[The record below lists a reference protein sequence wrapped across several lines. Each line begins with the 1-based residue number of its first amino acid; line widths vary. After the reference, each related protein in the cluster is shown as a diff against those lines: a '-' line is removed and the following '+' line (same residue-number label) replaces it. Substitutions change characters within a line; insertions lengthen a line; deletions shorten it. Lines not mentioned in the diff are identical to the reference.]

1 MILGPLLPWPLDAC
15 FLIMPVFKYR
25 GYDQSGS
32 ATEGVIEAD
41 GQRDAALK
49 IKTKGIFPKEITE
62 SVTSRKKTM
71 FKQFSPLV
79 LATLTRRL
87 STLLAAGV
95 PLIEALGALS
105 NEQKGEWKNILIDVK
120 DRLAGGASFAR
131 ALSAH
136 PSIFPDFYSGMIAAG
151 ESSGKLTDVLLKL
164 ADFLEKEINIK
175 NKVKTALIYPT
186 FMACVSVAIVLFLF
200 TFVIPKI
207 TKIFEESAAALPFIT
222 IILIWISTTLKNFWW
237 LLVAFVGGAVIAYKK
252 IKKNRKDLID
262 RVLLKEPM
270 GILMG
275 LYMLRFSMTLGFL
288 LSGGLTILPAM
299 KLTSKATGNVVL
311 EKQIISAENL
321 VSQGAKLSSSLEG
334 FPPTL
339 LQIISTGEQTGKLP
353 EVLEKTAEAYE
364 SEFDRKLQRSIGIL
378 EPALIL
384 MMGLVVGFIVVSV
397 LLPIF
402 ELNDMMR

>member
-1 MILGPLLPWPLDAC
+1 
-15 FLIMPVFKYR
+15 MPVFKYR

-32 ATEGVIEAD
+32 ETEGIIEAD

-62 SVTSRKKTM
+62 SVTSRKKTL
-71 FKQFSPLV
+71 FKQFSPLI

-87 STLLAAGV
+87 SILLAAGV

-105 NEQKGEWKNILIDVK
+105 NEQKGDWKNILTDVK

-186 FMACVSVAIVLFLF
+186 FMACVSVTIVLFLF

-222 IILIWISTTLKNFWW
+222 IILIWISTALKNFWW
-237 LLVAFVGGAVIAYKK
+237 LLVAFAGGAVIAYKK

-262 RVLLKEPM
+262 RILIKEPL

-384 MMGLVVGFIVVSV
+384 VMGLVVGFIVVSV

-402 ELNDMMR
+402 ELNDMMK